1 MKPHRQSLSREEL
14 KNKSQASHILHIY
27 VDINNFQHRIP
38 LQRTALNKRDLEAC
52 HTHHRAIGL
61 TFPRLQISSFSQELC
76 AFCFA
81 LLLFCLDFQKWP
93 SAFCLGGVE
102 EKKKIKIIYF
112 LLLFLRL
119 AVNFVL
125 VLLLLLAFC
134 TAADGKKICDWSR
147 GSSKV
152 TVRGR
157 RAPPHCFLLLLLLP
171 PRLFSQSSRVA
182 RLCEHF
188 GAGLQAVR
196 ERLI

>member
-1 MKPHRQSLSREEL
+1 M
-14 KNKSQASHILHIY
+14 
-27 VDINNFQHRIP
+27 
-38 LQRTALNKRDLEAC
+38 
-52 HTHHRAIGL
+52 
-61 TFPRLQISSFSQELC
+61 
-76 AFCFA
+76 
-81 LLLFCLDFQKWP
+81 
-93 SAFCLGGVE
+93 AFCLLSGGCRG
-102 EKKKIKIIYF
+102 KKKIKIIYF

-171 PRLFSQSSRVA
+171 PASFPSRLELQG
-182 RLCEHF
+182 CGEHF